1 MACVGDTQIDN
12 TLVDDSR
19 NIELYIQS
27 LSKQEQLVLK
37 IAQSHLESSFDIVKS
52 IGYKKWLETQ
62 TPG

>member
-1 MACVGDTQIDN
+1 MEHVCDTKTDN
-12 TLVDDSR
+12 TLVSDNR

-27 LSKQEQLVLK
+27 LSTQEQLVLK

-62 TPG
+62 TPS